1 MLSHKEFYF
10 WLDGYLS
17 AKSKEDNNGNVYYMD
32 VFPIIEKMKKVE
44 EEDLP
49 RIFTKRGCETK
60 NKLYGINPVEINIKK
75 DNDLG
80 YPPKIVM

>member
-32 VFPIIEKMKKVE
+32 VFPIIEKMKEVE

-60 NKLYGINPVEINIKK
+60 NKLYGI
-75 DNDLG
+75 
-80 YPPKIVM
+80 KIQSQR